1 MSGAGHGRR
10 RAERIA
16 HRHISALIVLA
27 VGAAAAAHAAQQ
39 SREDAWWTG
48 PMLAPSAATLP
59 AGHVLIEPYLFDI
72 MTDGRFDSN
81 GTRQSTPGEHD
92 IGSLTY
98 VLYGLTDRVTLGMIP
113 RFLYN
118 EPAGAPN
125 SSHPGVGDLTLQAG
139 FGVTRFEDGHRTPAI
154 SVVLD
159 ETLPTGRY
167 QRLARGSDGFGAG
180 AYTTAL
186 SVYSQDYLW
195 MPNGRILRVRLD
207 LTYSLSSSVGLHD
220 ASVYGTP
227 VGFSGRAYPG
237 NSFTADAA
245 AEYSVTR
252 NWVLALDVVYQHEGD
267 TLVRGQL
274 APPAGG
280 SGGGS
285 FGAASGSAYALQ
297 LAPAIEYN
305 FNSRIGVLLGVR
317 VFASGRNTTSS
328 VTPAVALNM
337 VY

>member
-1 MSGAGHGRR
+1 MSAAGHGRR
-10 RAERIA
+10 RAGRIA
-16 HRHISALIVLA
+16 VLA
-27 VGAAAAAHAAQQ
+27 LAASAAAHAADQ

-59 AGHVLIEPYLFDI
+59 PGHVLIEPYLFDV
-72 MTDGRFDSN
+72 MTDGRFDAN
-81 GTRQSTPGEHD
+81 GTRHSTPGEHD

-98 VLYGLTDRVTLGMIP
+98 MLYGLTDRVTVGMIP
-113 RFLYN
+113 RFGFN

-125 SSHPGVGDLTLQAG
+125 SSHPGLGDLTLQAG

-180 AYTTAL
+180 AYTTGL

-274 APPAGG
+274 APLAGG
-280 SGGGS
+280 PKGGS
-285 FGAASGSAYALQ
+285 FSAASGSAYALQ

-305 FNSRIGVLLGVR
+305 FSSRIGVLLGVR
-317 VFASGRNTTSS
+317 IIAAGRNTASS

>member
-1 MSGAGHGRR
+1 MSGAGHGTR

-72 MTDGRFDSN
+72 MTDGRFDAN

-252 NWVLALDVVYQHEGD
+252 SWVLALDVVYQHEGD
-267 TLVRGQL
+267 TLVHGQL
-274 APPAGG
+274 APPGG
-280 SGGGS
+280 GGGS
-285 FGAASGSAYALQ
+285 FSAASGSAYALQ

-317 VFASGRNTTSS
+317 IFASGRNTTSS
-328 VTPAVALNM
+328 VTPAVAVNM

>member
-1 MSGAGHGRR
+1 MSGAGHGTR

-27 VGAAAAAHAAQQ
+27 IGAAAAAHAAQQ

-72 MTDGRFDSN
+72 MTDGRFDAN

-252 NWVLALDVVYQHEGD
+252 SWVLALDVVYQHEGD
-267 TLVRGQL
+267 TLVHGQL
-274 APPAGG
+274 APPGG
-280 SGGGS
+280 GGGS
-285 FGAASGSAYALQ
+285 FSAASGSACALQ

-317 VFASGRNTTSS
+317 IFASGRNTTSS
-328 VTPAVALNM
+328 VTPAVAVNM

>member
-1 MSGAGHGRR
+1 
-10 RAERIA
+10 
-16 HRHISALIVLA
+16 
-27 VGAAAAAHAAQQ
+27 
-39 SREDAWWTG
+39 
-48 PMLAPSAATLP
+48 
-59 AGHVLIEPYLFDI
+59 
-72 MTDGRFDSN
+72 
-81 GTRQSTPGEHD
+81 
-92 IGSLTY
+92 
-98 VLYGLTDRVTLGMIP
+98 
-113 RFLYN
+113 
-118 EPAGAPN
+118 
-125 SSHPGVGDLTLQAG
+125 
-139 FGVTRFEDGHRTPAI
+139 
-154 SVVLD
+154 
-159 ETLPTGRY
+159 
-167 QRLARGSDGFGAG
+167 
-180 AYTTAL
+180 
-186 SVYSQDYLW
+186 

-280 SGGGS
+280 SRGGS
-285 FGAASGSAYALQ
+285 FSAASGSAYALQ

-317 VFASGRNTTSS
+317 IIASGRNTTST

>member
-1 MSGAGHGRR
+1 MSGEGH
-10 RAERIA
+10 ET
-16 HRHISALIVLA
+16 
-27 VGAAAAAHAAQQ
+27 VGAAHIARRLACALALLGGCALGAATAADQ

-48 PMLAPSAATLP
+48 PMLAPSAAALP
-59 AGHVLIEPYLFDI
+59 QGHVLIEPYLFDV
-72 MTDGRFDSN
+72 MSDGRFDAN
-81 GTRQSTPGEHD
+81 GRRQSTPGEHD

-98 VLYGLTDRVTLGMIP
+98 MLYGLTDQVTIGMIP
-113 RFLYN
+113 RFFYN
-118 EPAGAPN
+118 EPAGALN
-125 SSHPGVGDLTLQAG
+125 SSHPGFGDLTLQAG

-167 QRLARGSDGFGAG
+167 QRLARASDGFGAG

-186 SVYSQDYLW
+186 SVYTQDYLW

-207 LTYSLSSSVGLHD
+207 LTYSLSSSVGLND

-227 VGFSGRAYPG
+227 RGFSGRAYPG
-237 NSFTADAA
+237 NSFTVDAA

-252 NWVLALDVVYQHEGD
+252 NWVLALDVVYQHQGD
-267 TLVRGQL
+267 TLVRGEVSPL
-274 APPAGG
+274 TGGPAGG
-280 SGGGS
+280 SFS
-285 FGAASGSAYALQ
+285 ANSGSGYSLQ

-305 FNSRIGVLLGVR
+305 LNSRIGVLLGVR
-317 VFASGRNTTSS
+317 IIAAGRNTTAS
-328 VTPAVALNM
+328 VTPAVAVNL